1 MLRRKRRKTQE
12 SVDLNLAA
20 MLDMAF
26 QLLTFFILTFRP
38 APLEG
43 RIDLRLPPPRTAVM
57 GDLPIGTDKDRV
69 DPLADLTTL
78 VIEVLSGDDG
88 TIGSMEVGGRKV
100 DGLAQLDRR
109 LTRLLA
115 DPGLP
120 FQQVTIHVGSGLRY
134 DALMNVIDVCSRQK
148 LPGGAALGK
157 LSFVELP
164 DRAG

>member
-1 MLRRKRRKTQE
+1 MVRRKRRKTQE
-12 SVDLNLAA
+12 SVELNLAA

-38 APLEG
+38 APQEG
-43 RIDLRLPPPRTAVM
+43 QIDLMLPPPRTAAV
-57 GDLPIGTDKDRV
+57 GVQPPITERV

-88 TIGSMEVGGRKV
+88 TIGTMEVGGRRV
-100 DGLAQLDRR
+100 DGLSQLDRR
-109 LTRLLA
+109 LARLLS

-120 FQQVTIHVGSGLRY
+120 FQQVSIHVGSGLRY

-148 LPGGAALGK
+148 LPGGAALSK